1 MIQNFKNKLTHN
13 IWLRKRTK
21 LDVNL
26 QNQALKRLR
35 ILDAATCAGDLRFPP
50 SNMLHAL
57 GGDRK
62 DQYTIKVNKQYRI
75 CFKWNVNNNC
85 AFDVEFV
92 DYH

>member
-1 MIQNFKNKLTHN
+1 MIQSFKNKSTHN

-21 LDVNL
+21 LDSSL

-35 ILDAATCAGDLRFPP
+35 ILDAATYIKDLRFPP
-50 SNMLHAL
+50 SNMFHAL
-57 GGDRK
+57 TGDRK
-62 DQYTIKVNKQYRI
+62 GQYSIKVNQQYRI
-75 CFKWNVNNNC
+75 CFKWNEENNS